1 MCKCTGCGKQIN
13 NPYYINGKAYGYS
26 CYKKQLALIYK
37 QWEDERNKEYSQDCF
52 AVMQVFQN
60 KKSNSFHDSI
70 CKQWKECKKL
80 TGKQLACIKKGFTND
95 DKIQYW
101 IVKQALATDK
111 HEKSNCADMVQDLL
125 YKIRRSNA
133 EKFIKYFED
142 EAVVNCLRL
151 KREYVNGFH
160 IWKDIE
166 DDFDY
171 TCISSNSE
179 YLQDHKEDE
188 FIEVLKIFDFKVENG
203 DEKWNISTRR
213 RRRR

>member
-1 MCKCTGCGKQIN
+1 
-13 NPYYINGKAYGYS
+13 
-26 CYKKQLALIYK
+26 
-37 QWEDERNKEYSQDCF
+37 
-52 AVMQVFQN
+52 
-60 KKSNSFHDSI
+60 
-70 CKQWKECKKL
+70 
-80 TGKQLACIKKGFTND
+80 
-95 DKIQYW
+95 
-101 IVKQALATDK
+101 
-111 HEKSNCADMVQDLL
+111 MVQHLL
-125 YKIRRSNA
+125 YKIRQINA

-142 EAVVNCLRL
+142 EAVVNCLKL

-188 FIEVLKIFDFKVENG
+188 FIEVLKIFDFKAENG